1 MLIAWQKLPYD
12 EQRNEIARFILKRM
26 PPDEAY
32 WCTKERLEQLV
43 ARDLRQLELALT
55 ASPPH

>member
-1 MLIAWQKLPYD
+1 
-12 EQRNEIARFILKRM
+12 
-26 PPDEAY
+26 
-32 WCTKERLEQLV
+32 TKERLEQLV

>member
-1 MLIAWQKLPYD
+1 AKLPYD